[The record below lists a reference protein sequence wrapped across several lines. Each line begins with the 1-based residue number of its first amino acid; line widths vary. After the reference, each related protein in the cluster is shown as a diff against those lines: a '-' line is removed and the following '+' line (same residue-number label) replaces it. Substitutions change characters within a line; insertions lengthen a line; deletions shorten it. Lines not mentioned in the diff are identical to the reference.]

1 MGDSA
6 KRISRR
12 GLIKGAGALAGAVA
26 AGSLAPLGASAAGAA
41 KEVATAVAR
50 VVSASQTKNI
60 VETDSGKVFG
70 FASNGIYTFK
80 GMPYGGST
88 EGKNRFMA
96 PTKPTPWS
104 GVRSALYWGP
114 VSPQTYTSTLDGR
127 RGGWQHDDES
137 FMFEWED
144 GQPSED
150 CLRINV
156 WTPLISDNKKR
167 PVMVWI
173 HGGQYV
179 SGSDNELRMYDGESL
194 ARRGDVVMVSLNHR
208 LGVLGLMN
216 LSAYGDK
223 WADAGMVGMLDI
235 VAALEWVKTNISN
248 FGGDPNTV
256 MIFGQ
261 SGGGGKVSTL
271 MGMPAAQGLFHRA
284 AVESGSPQAGAPAR
298 DRSPELAAA
307 VLAELGLTAN
317 TIDKIQEIPNE
328 AIVSAGLHAQR
339 KLQTGPAPVPGTGG
353 AQVGWF
359 PVVDGKNLPRS
370 PWYPTAPTYSAKVAL
385 LVGNVL
391 NEFTNSVQMGDAT
404 LDGMDMAEVKKR
416 LSAQRGE
423 EKTAMLIGVFQKEHP
438 KATPFELMSLINA
451 STMRSN
457 AVTQAARKTALNA
470 AAAYNYWFHW
480 QTPILDGRPRAYH
493 CSELPFVFYNTDRCA
508 SMTGGGTEARELAG
522 RIADAWINF
531 ARKGDPNHPGLPKW
545 PEFDAETCP
554 TMIFDIVS
562 VMKNNPDGVE
572 RKAIA
577 QA

>member
-1 MGDSA
+1 MANTPS
-6 KRISRR
+6 KISRR
-12 GLIKGAGALAGAVA
+12 GLIQSAGALTGAVA
-26 AGSLAPLGASAAGAA
+26 AGSLSPLAMAAASAA
-41 KEVATAVAR
+41 KEVGTTTAR
-50 VVSASQTKNI
+50 LVSATKTKNI

-70 FASNGIYTFK
+70 FVSDGIYTFK
-80 GMPYGGST
+80 GMPYGAST
-88 EGKNRFMA
+88 AGKNRFM
-96 PTKPTPWS
+96 PPQKPEPWS
-104 GVRSALYWGP
+104 GVRSSLYWGP

-127 RGGWQHDDES
+127 RAGWQHDDES

-156 WTPLISDNKKR
+156 WTPSIGDNKKR

-194 ARRGDVVMVSLNHR
+194 ACRGDVVMVSLNHR

-216 LSAYGDK
+216 LSIYGEK

-235 VAALEWVKTNISN
+235 VAALQWVKTNISN

-307 VLAELGLTAN
+307 VLAELGLSAS
-317 TIDKIQEIPNE
+317 TIDKIQELPDE
-328 AIVSAGLHAQR
+328 TIVSAGLHAQR
-339 KLQTGPAPVPGTGG
+339 KLTTGPAPVPGTGG

-370 PWYPTAPTYSAKVAL
+370 PWYPNAPSYSTNVAL

-404 LDGMDMAEVKKR
+404 LDNMDMAEVKRR
-416 LSAQRGE
+416 LGAQRGE
-423 EKTAMLIGVFQKEHP
+423 QRASMLIDVFQKEHP
-438 KATPFELMSLINA
+438 RATPFELMSLINA
-451 STMRSN
+451 SNMRNN
-457 AVTQAARKTALNA
+457 ALTQAARKAEQNA
-470 AAAYNYWFHW
+470 APAYNYWFHW

-508 SMTGGGTEARELAG
+508 SMTGGGPEARELAG

-531 ARKGDPNHPGLPKW
+531 ARKGDPNHAGLPKW
-545 PEFDAETCP
+545 PKFDAETCP
-554 TMIFDIVS
+554 TMIFDTVS

-577 QA
+577 QV